1 MVLVSMKA
9 LFDLTISLQFYLTGH
24 PLYFTTQAGRTPRD
38 YYSNTELLGIMQVRQ
53 RIQDILERPIPEPKL
68 ATSGSHHMYISTGL
82 KAKRVPPPTTI
93 DGKYVA
99 EHLGTALTL
108 ALAEIADCRPWDP
121 IEYLG
126 QWLYKYRENRNYIEK
141 VPPLSLSVSLPL
153 SLCLSVC
160 LSLSLSLSASQ
171 I

>member
-1 MVLVSMKA
+1 
-9 LFDLTISLQFYLTGH
+9 
-24 PLYFTTQAGRTPRD
+24 
-38 YYSNTELLGIMQVRQ
+38 MQVRQ

-141 VPPLSLSVSLPL
+141 V
-153 SLCLSVC
+153 SLCLSVALLPPLS

>member
-1 MVLVSMKA
+1 
-9 LFDLTISLQFYLTGH
+9 
-24 PLYFTTQAGRTPRD
+24 
-38 YYSNTELLGIMQVRQ
+38 
-53 RIQDILERPIPEPKL
+53 
-68 ATSGSHHMYISTGL
+68 MYISTNL
-82 KAKRVPPPTTI
+82 KTKRVPPPTTI

-141 VPPLSLSVSLPL
+141 VIVLSL
-153 SLCLSVC
+153 SLCLSHIYIKVII
-160 LSLSLSLSASQ
+160 LSIQ
-171 I
+171 TIFVP

>member
-1 MVLVSMKA
+1 
-9 LFDLTISLQFYLTGH
+9 
-24 PLYFTTQAGRTPRD
+24 
-38 YYSNTELLGIMQVRQ
+38 
-53 RIQDILERPIPEPKL
+53 
-68 ATSGSHHMYISTGL
+68 MYISTNL
-82 KAKRVPPPTTI
+82 KTKRVPPPTTI

-141 VPPLSLSVSLPL
+141 VNSLFLSCKSDKTFNLDNYCTMTLTTARAIDARDSRGGEADGSCREGTRANQTGAEIHHGGGATGAGEGGGREEAEGEGGATETVCCSLG
-153 SLCLSVC
+153 V
-160 LSLSLSLSASQ
+160 
-171 I
+171 